1 MDVIQDYLSFFK
13 IKGRAEK
20 GFTLIELMITVALVG
35 ILLSIGIP
43 SFSSVIKDNRQ
54 TTLLNEF
61 SSFFHYAKSVA
72 VTQGESVTLC
82 ARNTEGTNCDS
93 TADWDD
99 GWIVFIDINRDGDVD
114 DNGDTTLCE
123 SDEDCVLKVYGAIET
138 GISIS
143 ASSLVVK
150 INTKGFTSASTF
162 TFCDSDST
170 SFKTKVLSK
179 TGRWSSSSTHLSC

>member
-1 MDVIQDYLSFFK
+1 MPVTNPI
-13 IKGRAEK
+13 RC
-20 GFTLIELMITVALVG
+20 LI
-35 ILLSIGIP
+35 IGIP
-43 SFSSVIKDNRQ
+43 SFSSVIKNNRQ

-72 VTQGESVTLC
+72 VTQGENVTLC
-82 ARNTEGTNCDS
+82 VRNTAGTDCDN

-99 GWIVFIDINRDGDVD
+99 GWIVFIDVNRDGDVD

-123 SDEDCVLKVYGAIET
+123 SGEDCVLKIYEAIDN

-143 ASSLVVK
+143 ASSSVVK

-162 TFCDSDST
+162 TFCDSDSA

>member
-1 MDVIQDYLSFFK
+1 MDITRDYQQFFS
-13 IKGRAEK
+13 IKGK
-20 GFTLIELMITVALVG
+20 VINGFTLIELMIVVAVVAL
-35 ILLSIGIP
+35 LLTVGIP

-61 SSFFHYAKSVA
+61 NSFFHYARNIA
-72 VTQGESVTLC
+72 VTQGEYVTLC
-82 ARNTEGTNCDS
+82 SRNTEGTDCDS
-93 TADWDD
+93 TSDWDD
-99 GWIVFIDINRDGDVD
+99 GWIVFIDINHDGDLD

-123 SDEDCVLKVYGAIET
+123 SGEDCVLKIHEAIDNS
-138 GISIS
+138 ISIS

-162 TFCDSDST
+162 TFCDSDGT
-170 SFKTKVLSK
+170 SFKTKILSK